1 MPSSRARICMLIPG
15 YDPPAGGADRQ
26 LDGLLQWIDRDRFAP
41 FVLTSLNHDGRCAD
55 LSGTTPVIRISAPL
69 GPSSFFF
76 SALRYLWKRRKQYDI
91 IHVHSF
97 DLPALTGAMI
107 RHLMSDKTLI
117 LRIPRCDDGSAY
129 DRLTRTRGGR
139 ARLRFVLAKADAVI
153 PSCPEATKA
162 LEAAGVSPDK
172 IERIP
177 NGVDAHRFFP
187 ANEDEKRV
195 LKRSFGVPEHAFVAI
210 AVARLVPKNDVACA
224 LEAWK
229 RVCVSHPES
238 VLIIVGNGP
247 EGPRLSAY
255 ADTELDG
262 RSVIFTGGTPRDDV
276 ARLLRTADVYVS
288 YSRSEEAS
296 DAMLEA
302 MSSGLPVIAA
312 SRPGADQLVR
322 HSKNGF
328 VFDPDHPMDGADYL
342 LRLAEDPA
350 LLTSMSITAR
360 DDVESRHSFEQIA
373 LRVEQL
379 YSDGPRGAGDD
390 PSYSAT
396 PPPAVDPHRSSESA
410 DPQPQ
415 SHRRS
420 RRSRRR
426 RRKNRIKL

>member
-1 MPSSRARICMLIPG
+1 MLIPS
-15 YDPPAGGADRQ
+15 YDPPAGGAARQ
-26 LDGLLQWIDRDRFAP
+26 LGGLLQWIDRDRFAP
-41 FVLTSLNHDGRCAD
+41 FVLARVDHDGRCAD
-55 LSGTTPVIRISAPL
+55 LSGTTPVIRILAPL
-69 GPSSFFF
+69 RPSTFFF
-76 SALRYLWKRRKQYDI
+76 SALSYLWKRRKEYDV

-97 DLPALTGAMI
+97 DSPALAGALI
-107 RHLMSDKTLI
+107 RHLMPGKTLI
-117 LRIPRCDDGSAY
+117 LRVPRCGEGSAY

-162 LEAAGVSPDK
+162 LDAAGFSPDK

-177 NGVDAHRFFP
+177 NGVDGQYFFP

-195 LKRSFGVPEHAFVAI
+195 LKRSFGISEHAFVAI
-210 AVARLVPKNDVACA
+210 AVARLVPRNNVASA

-229 RVCVSHPES
+229 RVCASHPAS
-238 VLIIVGNGP
+238 VLIVVGNGP

-255 ADTELDG
+255 ADAELDG
-262 RSVIFTGGTPRDDV
+262 RSVIFTGGTSRDEV
-276 ARLLRTADVYVS
+276 ARLFRTADVYVS
-288 YSRSEEAS
+288 YSRSEVVS

-302 MSSGLPVIAA
+302 MSSGLPVVAA
-312 SRPGADQLVR
+312 RRPGTDQLVR

-373 LRVEQL
+373 RLVEQL

-390 PSYSAT
+390 HSYNAAT
-396 PPPAVDPHRSSESA
+396 PPEVHPHRSSESS
-410 DPQPQ
+410 DPQPHQ
-415 SHRRS
+415 HRKS
-420 RRSRRR
+420 RRSKRR